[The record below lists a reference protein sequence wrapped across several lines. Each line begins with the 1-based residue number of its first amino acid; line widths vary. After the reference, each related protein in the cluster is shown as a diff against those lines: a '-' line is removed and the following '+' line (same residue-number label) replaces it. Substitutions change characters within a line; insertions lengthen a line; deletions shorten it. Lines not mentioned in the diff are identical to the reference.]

1 MRISDRY
8 IGWQVLRGTLIA
20 VMALSMLLVLG
31 RIFQEIRPMVVEQNV
46 PLPLVGRFILNVFP
60 LSLMFTIPWG
70 FMAAVLLV
78 FGRLA
83 RDQEMGALQLSG
95 MSMPRIALPVF
106 VIGALLS
113 WLCVWINVSLVPR
126 SNAAVNSI
134 LYDAV
139 RRDPRSLIT
148 PGVITSQLANL
159 RVFVQERQGDH
170 VRSLH
175 VYRLPDASKNE
186 RYGEYIYAED
196 AAIAVDQERQQIKLT
211 LNSTYIEK
219 PDQQGNLDIYV
230 ASAAPWRLDLTEKK
244 RLRSGAMTNEELRQL
259 IKDPQSNL
267 NNATRVKYETEIAQ
281 RYAFALASFSF
292 AWIAVPLSLGRRRKD
307 GNGGMLM
314 ALLIGAGYFLLN
326 LLAQKSTNTATA
338 TLILWMPNFLCILL
352 GSWLFWRVRFR

>member
-1 MRISDRY
+1 
-8 IGWQVLRGTLIA
+8 
-20 VMALSMLLVLG
+20 
-31 RIFQEIRPMVVEQNV
+31 
-46 PLPLVGRFILNVFP
+46 LVGRFILNVFP

-83 RDQEMGALQLSG
+83 RDQEMGALQLGG
-95 MSMPRIALPVF
+95 MSLPRIAMPVF

-113 WLCVWINVSLVPR
+113 CLCVWINVSLVPR

-134 LYDAV
+134 VYDAV

-186 RYGEYIYAED
+186 LYGEYIYAED

-244 RLRSGAMTNEELRQL
+244 RLRSGAMTNEEMRQL
-259 IKDPQSNL
+259 IQDPQSKL
-267 NNATRVKYETEIAQ
+267 SNATRVKYETEIAQ

-307 GNGGMLM
+307 SNGGMLM

-326 LLAQKSTNTATA
+326 LLAQKSATSAIA
-338 TLILWMPNFLCILL
+338 TLILWLPNGLCVLL
-352 GSWLFWRVRFR
+352 GSWMFWRVRFR